1 MFYMFTEQEIAAIL
15 LSLKVALFSVIT
27 AMIPAIICAYILAR
41 FEFKGKSILDS
52 LIHLPL
58 VIPPVVVGYFL
69 MLSIGKHTLIG
80 NFFESIGITFAFNWK
95 GAVAASMVM
104 GFPLLVRPIR
114 LSIESINR
122 GLEDA
127 ARMLG
132 AGRFKILMTV
142 TLPLAVHGIIS
153 GSMLAFA
160 RSLGEFGATITFVSN
175 IQGETQTLPLAL
187 YSYAQSPGDEAIA
200 LRLCLI
206 SVFIALAALFI
217 SNLLASYARKRIEK

>member
-1 MFYMFTEQEIAAIL
+1 MFTEQEIAAIL
-15 LSLKVALFSVIT
+15 LSLKVALFSVIS
-27 AMIPAIICAYILAR
+27 ALIPAIFFAYILAR

-52 LIHLPL
+52 IIHLPL
-58 VIPPVVVGYFL
+58 VIPPVAIGYFL

-80 NFFESIGITFAFNWK
+80 NFFESIGIKFAFNWK

-114 LSIESINR
+114 LSIENIDR
-122 GLEDA
+122 GLEEA

-132 AGRFKILMTV
+132 AGNFKIFMTV

-187 YSYAQSPGDEAIA
+187 YSYTQSPGGEAIA

-206 SVFIALAALFI
+206 SVFIALTALVI
-217 SNLLASYARKRIEK
+217 SNMLASYARKRIEG

>member
-1 MFYMFTEQEIAAIL
+1 MLSDQEITAIL
-15 LSLKVALFSVIT
+15 LSLKVALFSVVSSLV
-27 AMIPAIICAYILAR
+27 PAIFFAYILAR
-41 FEFKGKSILDS
+41 FKFKGKSILDS
-52 LIHLPL
+52 IIHLPL
-58 VIPPVVVGYFL
+58 VLPPVVTGYFL

-80 NFFESIGITFAFNWK
+80 GFFESIGIKFAFNWK

-114 LSIESINR
+114 LSLESIDR

-132 AGRFKILMTV
+132 AGNFRILMTV

-187 YSYAQSPGDEAIA
+187 YSYTQTPGGEAMA
-200 LRLCLI
+200 ARLCLI
-206 SVFIALAALFI
+206 SVFIALAALII
-217 SNLLASYARKRIEK
+217 SNILASYARKRIER

>member
-1 MFYMFTEQEIAAIL
+1 MLSDQEITAIL
-15 LSLKVALFSVIT
+15 LSLKVAMFSVIS
-27 AMIPAIICAYILAR
+27 AIVPAIFFAYILAR
-41 FEFKGKSILDS
+41 FKFKGKSILDS
-52 LIHLPL
+52 IVHLPL
-58 VIPPVVVGYFL
+58 VLPPVVTGYFL

-80 NFFESIGITFAFNWK
+80 NFFESIGISFAFNWK
-95 GAVAASMVM
+95 GAVAASIVM

-114 LSIESINR
+114 LSIESIDK

-132 AGRFKILMTV
+132 AGNLRIFMTV

-187 YSYAQSPGDEAIA
+187 YSYTQTPGGEAMA
-200 LRLCLI
+200 ARLCLI
-206 SVFIALAALFI
+206 SVIISLATLVV
-217 SNLLASYARKRIEK
+217 SNMLASYARKRVEE